1 MKKILNLFVYLILMT
16 LLCACGTSSNPNN
29 IQTTESSS
37 SKTEQTVQTTDTS
50 SKAEQSPV
58 IPSDKT
64 EQVSPDGSAWR
75 AAYLE
80 ILEANKH
87 CRSFALVYVDD
98 NDVPELYIMGI
109 DEAEG
114 DRVFSYRY
122 GEMITL
128 HLLRTG
134 GGQYIE
140 RGGTI
145 ANENGH
151 MGRCYNKVYQL
162 GENGFV
168 QTFDALTEIK
178 YDSKTEKDNYLYSIS
193 GEAVSEETFQAA
205 VNSSFDF
212 SRAVKFTDSAVSYE
226 TVKQQLEN
234 EDCLPEG
241 HQTVLEKYQDVLDNK
256 KTFQCFEKDTL
267 LNECTWMGADRTYWE
282 YCLIDMDGDGDVELL
297 IRGDKS
303 EIMLLTAEYGNV
315 YGFSFSFRGMYYTKV
330 DGSFCWNY
338 HAGYG
343 ESKIKYFY
351 DGTYKEEELYRVEW
365 GSDGNPDKYF
375 IRGEEVTEE
384 EFVRY
389 VEENPSA
396 EQVTWHKLDTYPN
409 GSSDSQITFI
419 PQSEKDTYKEKLTAV
434 LSAAK
439 KSSYVSGLGSFS
451 AFGAGLMDI
460 NFDNVPEV
468 LVAYPGGSMGNVFIE
483 VYDLETGEEI
493 CTYNMAHYNSPYN
506 IYMCV
511 AEHTGGYVILTEGS
525 YRDGPELGW
534 IKLVGVLYEEL
545 SSDDISGKT
554 WFAEAESEK
563 VSYYQYNGE
572 NVSKEEYERQFGKF
586 TMEYDKIE
594 ETQIVIVKW
603 SDVGFDYEQSD
614 GSDIDFYA
622 EKLAEALLGSGQ
634 EFIEYQK

>member
-37 SKTEQTVQTTDTS
+37 SNTEQTVQTTDTS
-50 SKAEQSPV
+50 SKAEQSTV
-58 IPSDKT
+58 NPSDKT
-64 EQVSPDGSAWR
+64 EQVSPDDSAWR

-80 ILEANKH
+80 ILEANKD

-109 DEAEG
+109 SEAEG
-114 DRVFSYRY
+114 DRVFSYLD
-122 GEMITL
+122 GKVITL
-128 HLLRTG
+128 QLGRTG
-134 GGQYIE
+134 GGKYIE
-140 RGGTI
+140 RGGMI
-145 ANENGH
+145 ANENGN
-151 MGRCYNKVYQL
+151 MGRYYTDIFELDWYGFSRTLHGATIVRYNFET
-162 GENGFV
+162 G
-168 QTFDALTEIK
+168 
-178 YDSKTEKDNYLYSIS
+178 KDEYSYSIM
-193 GEAVSEETFQAA
+193 GEDVSEETFYALVHA
-205 VNSSFDF
+205 EFNF

-234 EDCLPEG
+234 EDFLPG
-241 HQTVLEKYQDVLDNK
+241 GYQTGLPEKYQDVLDNQK
-256 KTFQCFEKDTL
+256 RLQYRNESIF
-267 LNECTWMGADRTYWE
+267 LNEAWWIDADRTYWE
-282 YCLIDMDGDGDVELL
+282 YCLIDMDGDGSVEML
-297 IRGDKS
+297 IDMGQD
-303 EIMLLTAEYGNV
+303 ILLLTVEYGKV
-315 YGFSFSFRGMYYTKV
+315 YGFDFSFRGMYYAKV

-351 DGTYKEEELYRVEW
+351 NGTYKEEELYRVEW

-375 IRGEEVTEE
+375 IKGEEVTEE

-389 VEENPSA
+389 VAENPRA

-409 GSSDSQITFI
+409 GSSDSKITFI
-419 PQSEKDTYKEKLTAV
+419 PQSEKDTYKEKLTAI
-434 LSAAK
+434 LSATK
-439 KSSYVSGLGSFS
+439 KSSYMLGSFS

-468 LVAYPGGSMGNVFIE
+468 LVAYPGGSMGNVFIQ

-572 NVSKEEYERQFGKF
+572 NVSKEEYQRQFGKF

-594 ETQIVIVKW
+594 ETQIIIVKW

>member
-1 MKKILNLFVYLILMT
+1 MKKILYLFVYLILT
-16 LLCACGTSSNPNN
+16 VLLCACGAPSNSNHEPSTESTSSR
-29 IQTTESSS
+29 
-37 SKTEQTVQTTDTS
+37 TEQTMQTTADTS
-50 SKAEQSPV
+50 AKPEQSPV
-58 IPSDKT
+58 IPSDKA
-64 EQVSPDGSAWR
+64 EQDSPDKSAWR

-109 DEAEG
+109 SEAEG
-114 DRVFSYRY
+114 DRIFSYLD
-122 GEMITL
+122 GEVTTL
-128 HLLRTG
+128 QLGRTG
-134 GGQYIE
+134 GGKYIE
-140 RGGTI
+140 RGGMI
-145 ANENGH
+145 ANENGN
-151 MGRCYNKVYQL
+151 MGRYYTDVFELAWYGFSRTLHGATIVRYNFET
-162 GENGFV
+162 G
-168 QTFDALTEIK
+168 
-178 YDSKTEKDNYLYSIS
+178 KDEYSYSIMD
-193 GEAVSEETFQAA
+193 EDVSEETFYALVHA
-205 VNSSFDF
+205 EFNF

-226 TVKQQLEN
+226 AVKQQLEN
-234 EDCLPEG
+234 EDSLPKG

-365 GSDGNPDKYF
+365 GSDGDPDKYF
-375 IRGEEVTEE
+375 IQGEEVTKE

-389 VEENPSA
+389 CEENPSA

-419 PQSEKDTYKEKLTAV
+419 PQSEKDTYKEKLTAI
-434 LSAAK
+434 LSATK
-439 KSSYVSGLGSFS
+439 KSSYITGLGSFS
-451 AFGAGLMDI
+451 TFGAGLMDI

-483 VYDLETGEEI
+483 VYDLETGKQI
-493 CTYNMAHYNSPYN
+493 HTYNAAHWENAYN
-506 IYMCV
+506 IYLCV
-511 AEHTGGYVILTEGS
+511 ADFYGDYVILTEGS
-525 YRDGPELGW
+525 YREPTIGW
-534 IKLVGVLYEEL
+534 IKVFGVLNQEL
-545 SSDDISGKT
+545 SSDYLSGKAL
-554 WFAEAESEK
+554 FAESEDA
-563 VSYYQYNGE
+563 SYYEYNGE
-572 NVSKEEYERQFGKF
+572 IVSKEEYQRQFGKF

-594 ETQIVIVKW
+594 ETQIIIVKW
-603 SDVGFDYEQSD
+603 SDVGFDNEKSD
-614 GSDIDFYA
+614 GSDIDVYA
-622 EKLAEALLGSGQ
+622 EKLAEALIHSGQ

>member
-29 IQTTESSS
+29 IQTTESAS
-37 SKTEQTVQTTDTS
+37 SKTEQTAQTTDTS
-50 SKAEQSPV
+50 SKAEQSTAN
-58 IPSDKT
+58 PSDKT
-64 EQVSPDGSAWR
+64 EQVSPDDSAWR

-80 ILEANKH
+80 ILEANKD
-87 CRSFALVYVDD
+87 CRCFALVYVDD

-109 DEAEG
+109 SEAEG
-114 DRVFSYRY
+114 DRVFSCID
-122 GEMITL
+122 GKVITL
-128 HLLRTG
+128 QLGRTG
-134 GGQYIE
+134 GGKYIE
-140 RGGTI
+140 RGGMI
-145 ANENGH
+145 ANENGN
-151 MGRCYNKVYQL
+151 MGRYYTDVFELAWYGFSRTLHGATIVRYNFET
-162 GENGFV
+162 G
-168 QTFDALTEIK
+168 
-178 YDSKTEKDNYLYSIS
+178 KDEYSYSIMD
-193 GEAVSEETFQAA
+193 EEVNEETFYTLIHAE
-205 VNSSFDF
+205 FDF
-212 SRAVKFTDSAVSYE
+212 SRAVKFTDFAVSYE
-226 TVKQQLEN
+226 AVKQQLEN
-234 EDCLPEG
+234 EIFLPG
-241 HQTVLEKYQDVLDNK
+241 GYQTVLLEKYQDVLDNQK
-256 KTFQCFEKDTL
+256 RLQYRNESIF
-267 LNECTWMGADRTYWE
+267 LNEAWWIDADRTYWE
-282 YCLIDMDGDGDVELL
+282 YCLIDMDGDGSLEML
-297 IRGDKS
+297 IDMGQD
-303 EIMLLTAEYGNV
+303 ILLLTAEYDKV
-315 YGFSFSFRGMYYTKV
+315 YGFDFSFRGMYYAKV

-389 VEENPSA
+389 IAENPRA

-409 GSSDSQITFI
+409 GSSDSKTAFI
-419 PQSEKDTYKEKLTAV
+419 PQSEKDTYKEKLTAI
-434 LSAAK
+434 LSATK
-439 KSSYVSGLGSFS
+439 KSSYMLGSFS

-534 IKLVGVLYEEL
+534 IKILGVLYEEL

-594 ETQIVIVKW
+594 ETQMIIVQW
-603 SDVGFDYEQSD
+603 SDVGFDYEKSD
-614 GSDIDFYA
+614 GSDIDVYA

>member
-1 MKKILNLFVYLILMT
+1 M
-16 LLCACGTSSNPNN
+16 
-29 IQTTESSS
+29 
-37 SKTEQTVQTTDTS
+37 
-50 SKAEQSPV
+50 
-58 IPSDKT
+58 
-64 EQVSPDGSAWR
+64 
-75 AAYLE
+75 
-80 ILEANKH
+80 
-87 CRSFALVYVDD
+87 
-98 NDVPELYIMGI
+98 MGI
-109 DEAEG
+109 SEAEG
-114 DRVFSYRY
+114 DRVFSYLD
-122 GEMITL
+122 GKVTML
-128 HLLRTG
+128 QLGRTG
-134 GGQYIE
+134 GGKYIE
-140 RGGTI
+140 RGGMI
-145 ANENGH
+145 ANENGN
-151 MGRCYNKVYQL
+151 MGRYYTDIFELDWYGFSRTLHGATIVRYNFET
-162 GENGFV
+162 G
-168 QTFDALTEIK
+168 
-178 YDSKTEKDNYLYSIS
+178 KDEYSYSIMD
-193 GEAVSEETFQAA
+193 EDVSEETFYTLIHAE
-205 VNSSFDF
+205 FDF
-212 SRAVKFTDSAVSYE
+212 SRAVKFTDFAVSYE
-226 TVKQQLEN
+226 TAKQQLEN
-234 EDCLPEG
+234 EAALPDG
-241 HQTVLEKYQDVLDNK
+241 YQTVLEKYQDVLDNK

-375 IRGEEVTEE
+375 IRGEEVTKE

-389 VEENPSA
+389 IAENPDA

-409 GSSDSQITFI
+409 GSSDSKTAFI
-419 PQSEKDTYKEKLTAV
+419 PQSEKDTYKEKLTAI
-434 LSAAK
+434 LSATK
-439 KSSYVSGLGSFS
+439 KSSYTLGSFS

-525 YRDGPELGW
+525 YRDGPELGM
-534 IKLVGVLYEEL
+534 IHVFGIL
-545 SSDDISGKT
+545 SQERDHDHLSGKNL
-554 WFAEAESEK
+554 FAESED

-594 ETQIVIVKW
+594 ETQMIIVQW